1 MCRARGQLSTVIRW
15 LYLHFWK
22 TVTRWWWFLG
32 NSIFLCGFHLA
43 RKPSHLTSLPH
54 FQNWYNELTWTKIV
68 DCILLGLWVEPHKE
82 IRKEDCMWGCSTL
95 YVCEVTVRQG
105 CKLNGNYCFSKNA
118 TKLCDT
124 MHSWFYLFK
133 KKISS
138 NSKASIRRSWN
149 SCSDLLVVC
158 YFRLLEYIIWHVTC
172 VNTTVFNFCYH
183 LCCQVMCEECL

>member
-1 MCRARGQLSTVIRW
+1 MSGVLTTTVLSHFYSVGHWSELLRTFLLVGFYNNHFSCICFCVLFKRETSWVCRARGQLSTVIRW

-68 DCILLGLWVEPHKE
+68 DCILLGLRVEPHKE

-95 YVCEVTVRQG
+95 YVCEVTVRQVQVKW
-105 CKLNGNYCFSKNA
+105 KL
-118 TKLCDT
+118 
-124 MHSWFYLFK
+124 LF
-133 KKISS
+133 
-138 NSKASIRRSWN
+138 
-149 SCSDLLVVC
+149 
-158 YFRLLEYIIWHVTC
+158 
-172 VNTTVFNFCYH
+172 
-183 LCCQVMCEECL
+183 